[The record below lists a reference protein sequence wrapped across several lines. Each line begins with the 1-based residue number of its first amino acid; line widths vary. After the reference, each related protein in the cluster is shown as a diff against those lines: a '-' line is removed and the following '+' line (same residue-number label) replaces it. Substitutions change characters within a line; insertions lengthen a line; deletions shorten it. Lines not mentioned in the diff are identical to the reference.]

1 MEDTYSFNSF
11 VPGYFVYTDTL
22 KLQLSGPYWKIMLK
36 ERVLSLLRKNVAE
49 QCMNVPDLS

>member
-11 VPGYFVYTDTL
+11 VPGYFVYTDTV